1 MTQPEGSI
9 PLADLID
16 AVRGQLEAAARNGNG
31 RDLQFEVQEV
41 NLEVDVTTTGTREG
55 QAGVQVW
62 VLTLG
67 AKGSKSN
74 AATHKVTLKMNAVGP
89 GNTRYKVKDSTSG
102 PARRN

>member
-16 AVRGQLEAAARNGNG
+16 AVRGELEESASRALNQ
-31 RDLQFEVQEV
+31 DLQFEVQEV
-41 NLEVDVTTTGTREG
+41 NLEVEVVTTGTREG
-55 QAGVQVW
+55 QGGLQIW

-74 AATHKVTLKMNAVGP
+74 AATHKITLKMNAVGP
-89 GNTRYKVKDSTSG
+89 GGTRYQVKDSTSG
-102 PARRN
+102 PVRRK